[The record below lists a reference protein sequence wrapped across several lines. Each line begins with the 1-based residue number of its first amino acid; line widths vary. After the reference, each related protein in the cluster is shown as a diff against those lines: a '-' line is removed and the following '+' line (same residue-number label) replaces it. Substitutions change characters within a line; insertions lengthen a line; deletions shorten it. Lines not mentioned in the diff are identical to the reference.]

1 MGPMSK
7 CAVHSI
13 LCAVSL
19 GVCLMNADSS
29 FVVAQV
35 IPPLCVSSSSM
46 QEGTPE
52 VSEEGKN
59 NQSLVT
65 RVMDSTLPEDIL
77 PIQDAVVDTT
87 FANSASSLM
96 LCLPKLHRT
105 PKPVT
110 TQYII
115 VSLPK
120 RQLDY

>member
-7 CAVHSI
+7 RAVDSV

-19 GVCLMNADSS
+19 GVCLVNADSS

-46 QEGTPE
+46 QEGTSE
-52 VSEEGKN
+52 VQKEGKN
-59 NQSLVT
+59 RQSLVT
-65 RVMDSTLPEDIL
+65 QVMDSTLPEDIL
-77 PIQDAVVDTT
+77 LIKDAAADNT
-87 FANSASSLM
+87 FANSAPSLM
-96 LCLPKLHRT
+96 LCLPTLHRT
-105 PKPVT
+105 PKSVT
-110 TQYII
+110 TPYII